1 MTIKGCILPW
11 IHLHGNITGDYK
23 VCCFSEGAAGPKL
36 ELGTLGNYKEPI
48 NEVWNN
54 DNYKK
59 IRKDFLEGNIP
70 PQCQKPCYDREIQGG
85 YSHRQEMN
93 YKWEDYHY
101 LQKPDFTKETGYL
114 NRPPIYLDI
123 RFGNICNFRCRMCG
137 SFASS
142 KWAKEKEELLIDRG
156 FKQKER
162 KIHPITDLWTDNDV
176 LWKDLKELLPHIEE
190 IYFAG
195 GEPLMQQ
202 GHYKLLHFLIDN
214 QKSNLEINYNTNLS
228 VLHYKDEN
236 LVELWKHFK
245 KVNIWV
251 SQDGVGKVA
260 EYIRKEL
267 DWKLFD
273 KNFKKALP
281 YIKSISCTYQAYNVY
296 SFIDLYA
303 YSKKH
308 GRYVYPSLLTN
319 PNYLSAQVLPKHEKK
334 KVVHYYKNYLT
345 KNKLNFEEWEIKKFL
360 ELLTWLMHEP
370 EDRENLE
377 KDFKIRT
384 EVLDKSR
391 NEKFTEVVPQLA
403 EWYEN
408 IKL

>member
-1 MTIKGCILPW
+1 MSIKGCILPW
-11 IHLHGNITGDYK
+11 IHLHGNITGKYK
-23 VCCFSEGAAGPKL
+23 VCCFSEGST
-36 ELGTLGNYKEPI
+36 ESESERDTLGTHKESI

-54 DNYKK
+54 DKYKK
-59 IRKDFLEGNIP
+59 IRKDFLEGKVP
-70 PQCQKPCYDREIQGG
+70 MQCQKPCYDREIQGG

-101 LQKPDFTKETGYL
+101 LQKPDFTSKTGNL

-123 RFGNICNFRCRMCG
+123 RFGNICNFRCRMCN

-142 KWAKEKEELLIDRG
+142 KWAKEKEEALLFRDIY
-156 FKQKER
+156 
-162 KIHPITDLWTDNDV
+162 PVTDKWTDNDV

-195 GEPLMQQ
+195 GEPLMQE

-214 QKSNLEINYNTNLS
+214 KKSNLEINYNTNLS

-236 LVELWKHFK
+236 LVELWKQFK

-251 SQDGVGKVA
+251 SQDGVGKVS
-260 EYIRKEL
+260 EYIRKES

-296 SFIDLYA
+296 SFIDLCAYA
-303 YSKKH
+303 KKH
-308 GRYVYPSLLTN
+308 GKYVYPNILRTPVQLC
-319 PNYLSAQVLPKHEKK
+319 AQILPKREKK
-334 KVVHYYKNYLT
+334 KVVQYYKNYLT
-345 KNKLNFEEWEIKKFL
+345 KNKVDFEEWEIKKFL

-370 EDRENLE
+370 ENREHLE
-377 KDFKIRT
+377 KEFKKMT
-384 EVLDKSR
+384 SVLDKSR